1 MWGLF
6 KKKTPPPTPVSANP
20 SVDTVPAL
28 PAVPVAETPSI
39 VATEPTTSAETA
51 NVPAIVVTQPEKKGW
66 LDKLKSG
73 LSATRDKLGLNV
85 LFAGKLDEE
94 TLEQLEAQLLMA
106 DCGMPATQHL
116 LVDLRKRWKQAGG
129 SGDPRAMLVDALADL
144 LAPLEQPF
152 TVAEQG
158 PYVMMIAGVNG
169 AGKTTSIGKLAKY
182 LQGRGASVLLAAGDT
197 FRAAAR
203 EQLAIWGERNNVSV
217 IQQAG
222 GDPAAVM
229 FDAVTAGKARG
240 TDVVMCDTAG
250 RLPTQLNLMD
260 ELKKVKRVI
269 GKAMDGA
276 PHEVLLVLDGTTGQN
291 AIAQVKAFDDAL
303 GLTGLI
309 MTKLDGS
316 AKGGVICA
324 IAKERPIAL
333 RFIGVGEGI
342 EDLRP
347 FVAREF
353 AEALV

>member
-1 MWGLF
+1 M
-6 KKKTPPPTPVSANP
+6 
-20 SVDTVPAL
+20 
-28 PAVPVAETPSI
+28 PVAETPSI